1 MALISVIMPVFNGE
15 KHLREA
21 IDSILLQSF
30 KDFEFIIINDGST
43 DNSKIIIDSYDD
55 ERIIYVEQ
63 ENQGLAKA
71 LNHGISY
78 SNAEFIARMDADDI
92 SMPDRFMSQYLFLKS
107 HPNISVISGSF
118 SYIDNNGSYLGRSF
132 AITSPFLVKKKL
144 LNSGC
149 IICHPSVM
157 MRREDLHNIGGYSE
171 IMGNR
176 FTDYHLWVKFI
187 KNGFKIQN
195 MSEILLKYRIIDTAV
210 SSQYKLSKAGRKIL
224 LKIIKE
230 DNPTTSDLL
239 KLNNFYETDTNGFL
253 KRKEAYN
260 NLQNYL
266 YHKIKFVKPN
276 IKNYIFSLFAN
287 FLALIR

>member
-1 MALISVIMPVFNGE
+1 MTLISVVMPVYNGE
-15 KHLREA
+15 KYLREA
-21 IDSILLQSF
+21 IDSILTQSF
-30 KDFEFIIINDGST
+30 NDFEFIIINDGST
-43 DNSKIIIDSYDD
+43 DNSKLIIDSFDD

-63 ENQGLAKA
+63 KNKGLAKA
-71 LNHGISY
+71 LNLGISY
-78 SNAEFIARMDADDI
+78 SKGEFIARMDADDI
-92 SMPDRFMSQYLFLKS
+92 SMPYRLMNQYLFFQS
-107 HPNISVISGSF
+107 HPHISVVSGSF

-132 AITSPFLVKKKL
+132 AITNPFLVKKKL

-157 MRREDLHNIGGYSE
+157 MRRKDFYSVSGYSE

-195 MSEILLKYRIIDTAV
+195 MSEILIKYRIIDTAI
-210 SSQYKLSKAGRKIL
+210 SSKFTLSNAGRKIL
-224 LKIIKE
+224 LKIIKK
-230 DNPTTSDLL
+230 DNPTISDLSN
-239 KLNNFYETDTNGFL
+239 LNNFYELNDESFL
-253 KRKEAYN
+253 KREKVYN

-266 YHKIKFVKPN
+266 YNKIPYVEQN

-287 FLALIR
+287 ILALIR

>member
-1 MALISVIMPVFNGE
+1 MVSISVIMPVYNGE
-15 KHLREA
+15 KFLREA
-21 IDSILLQSF
+21 IDSILTQSF
-30 KDFEFIIINDGST
+30 KDFELIIINDGSK
-43 DNSKIIIDSYDD
+43 DNSKLIIDSFDD

-63 ENQGLAKA
+63 ENKGLATA

-78 SNAEFIARMDADDI
+78 SKGEFIARMDADDI
-92 SMPDRFMSQYLFLKS
+92 SMPYRLMKQYLFFRS
-107 HPNISVISGSF
+107 HPQISVVSGSF

-132 AITSPFLVKKKL
+132 AITNPFLVKKTL

-157 MRREDLHNIGGYSE
+157 MRRKDFYSVNGYLE

-195 MSEILLKYRIIDTAV
+195 MSEILIKYRIIDTAI
-210 SSQYKLSKAGRKIL
+210 SSKFTLSNDGRKIL
-224 LKIIKE
+224 LKIIKK
-230 DNPTTSDLL
+230 DNPTISDLSN
-239 KLNNFYETDTNGFL
+239 LNNFYEPNDESFL
-253 KRKEAYN
+253 EREKVYN

-266 YHKIKFVKPN
+266 YNKIPYLKQN

-287 FLALIR
+287 ILALIR